1 MGFQTFTLGGNA
13 GHTSGLNV
21 TRTLIAAQ
29 TTPVS
34 IKLGQGNVYSV
45 YAIASG
51 TAAAFVQYFTH
62 GGVTL
67 GVSAPAFEVAAAQQV
82 TVSGIATAN
91 IAAWSGGGIPIP
103 FNGTATTSG
112 IWVAA
117 GVAAS
122 TGTNVA
128 ADTVIVYT
136 VWA

>member
-1 MGFQTFTLGGNA
+1 MGFDTVALGGNP
-13 GHTSGLNV
+13 GNTSGLSVN
-21 TRTLIAAQ
+21 RTLILSQ
-29 TTPVS
+29 STPTS
-34 IKLGQGNVYSV
+34 IKLGQGNLYGV

-67 GVSAPAFEVAAAQQV
+67 GVSAPHFEVACTQQV

-91 IAAWSGGGIPIP
+91 LGQWNNGGMPIP

-122 TGTNVA
+122 TGAAVA
-128 ADTVIVYT
+128 ADTVIVYSLFS
-136 VWA
+136 